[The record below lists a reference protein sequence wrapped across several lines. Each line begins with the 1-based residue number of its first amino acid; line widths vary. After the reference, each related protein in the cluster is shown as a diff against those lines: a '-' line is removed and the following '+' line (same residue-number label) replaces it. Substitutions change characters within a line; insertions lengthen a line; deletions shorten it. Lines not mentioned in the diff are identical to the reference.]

1 MSSFSTVNTAFA
13 SLQAAQAGMMVTSQ
27 NVAGAKVE
35 GYSRRR
41 AEVTITQFAP
51 NASAASSTGF
61 SMEGFVRDY
70 SQIVDAQRVSQSG
83 DVKMSQTLVDA
94 TSTIDGLLLD
104 KSTSLGPALDSFYS
118 TGSALVRNPA
128 DNAARATFIGAAASL
143 VSRMQGMS
151 QSVDAIGS
159 YATVDLGTTLAA
171 ANRNASDLA
180 NLNKSIVASGGS
192 PSADL
197 LDQRDNLLKGLHSA
211 LGGQSS
217 INPDGTAVFRVG
229 GYGLVDSVVANTLA
243 ADDASNLTM
252 TVGSGAQSFTQAVE
266 AASVKG
272 GTAGADLLLIHSFVP
287 TLRAKLDTIATD
299 LAKGASGLKADGSG
313 TALFSYDSQSASS
326 TLRLVVTDA
335 KDLQIDATGAG
346 RLPALQMASSKQWA
360 EFVSVTASTVGTW
373 NNDLTANTAVQGQLQ
388 TEKERIS
395 GVNLDEEA
403 ANLLTFQQLY
413 QASSKIMEAS
423 SKMFDSL
430 LGSLN

>member
-27 NVAGAKVE
+27 NVAGANVD

-51 NASAASSTGF
+51 NSSASSSTGF

-83 DVKMSQTLVDA
+83 DVKLSQTLVDA
-94 TSTIDGLLLD
+94 TSTLDALLLD

-118 TGSALVRNPA
+118 AGSALVRNPA
-128 DNAARATFIGAAASL
+128 DNASRATFIGTAASL
-143 VSRMQGMS
+143 VSRVQGMS
-151 QSVDAIGS
+151 QSIDSIGS
-159 YATVDLGTTLAA
+159 YAAVDLQTTLSG
-171 ANRNASDLA
+171 ANRNAMDLA

-211 LGGQSS
+211 LGGQST
-217 INPDGTAVFRVG
+217 INPDGTAIFRIG

-243 ADDASNLTM
+243 ADESGNLAM
-252 TVGSGAQSFTQAVE
+252 TVGSGAQSFKQAVE
-266 AASVKG
+266 YTAVKG
-272 GTAGADLLLIHSFVP
+272 GSAGADLLLIHGFVP
-287 TLRAKLDTIATD
+287 TLRAKLDVLAGD
-299 LAKGASGLKADGSG
+299 LVKGASGLKADSTGS
-313 TALFSYDSQSASS
+313 AIFSFDGDSASS
-326 TLRLVVTDA
+326 TLKLAVTNA
-335 KDLQIDATGAG
+335 KDLEIDATGAG
-346 RLPALQMASSKQWA
+346 RLPALQTASSKQWA
-360 EFVSVTASTVGTW
+360 EFVSVTASTLATW
-373 NNDLTANTAVQGQLQ
+373 SNDLTANTAVEGQLQ
-388 TEKERIS
+388 SEKERIS

-423 SKMFDSL
+423 SKMFDTL
-430 LGSLN
+430 LGALN